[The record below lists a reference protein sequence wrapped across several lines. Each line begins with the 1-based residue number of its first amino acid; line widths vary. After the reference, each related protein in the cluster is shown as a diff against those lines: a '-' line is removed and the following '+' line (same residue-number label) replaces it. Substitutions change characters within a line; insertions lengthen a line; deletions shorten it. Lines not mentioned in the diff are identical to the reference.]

1 MCSDVLLTTVSSES
15 YTLNKYGG
23 YLVTR
28 ANIKHLTRH
37 KNTKGNSVITLCTEN
52 RCLTV
57 VCTNGFV

>member
-1 MCSDVLLTTVSSES
+1 MCTDVLLTTVSSES

-37 KNTKGNSVITLCTEN
+37 KNTKWNSVITLCTEN
-52 RCLTV
+52 KQ
-57 VCTNGFV
+57 